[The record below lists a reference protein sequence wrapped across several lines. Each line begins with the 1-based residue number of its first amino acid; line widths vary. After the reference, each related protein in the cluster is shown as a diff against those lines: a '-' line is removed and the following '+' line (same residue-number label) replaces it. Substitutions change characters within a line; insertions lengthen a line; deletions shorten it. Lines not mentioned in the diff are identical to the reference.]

1 MAEVHSNSVGL
12 VEYYRHCVCYHLYLF
27 ICRFYL
33 SLARHVCFKRCSQV
47 PVKLQWLFTA
57 YGHRFFVSHHWSYGA
72 VAVSTFSSLGN
83 RADPLAYV
91 MRAYREHLLDR
102 ALQTLVAPGG
112 RLDVYGEEPLRRAQ
126 TSDVLTYVQLLMES
140 AVATG
145 SLGDTTPSL
154 KSSNIHVACK

>member
-1 MAEVHSNSVGL
+1 M
-12 VEYYRHCVCYHLYLF
+12 
-27 ICRFYL
+27 
-33 SLARHVCFKRCSQV
+33 
-47 PVKLQWLFTA
+47 
-57 YGHRFFVSHHWSYGA
+57 
-72 VAVSTFSSLGN
+72 FSSLGN

-112 RLDVYGEEPLRRAQ
+112 WLNAYDEEPLRRTQ

-145 SLGDTTPSL
+145 STLI
-154 KSSNIHVACK
+154 SSNIQVTCK

>member
-1 MAEVHSNSVGL
+1 
-12 VEYYRHCVCYHLYLF
+12 
-27 ICRFYL
+27 
-33 SLARHVCFKRCSQV
+33 
-47 PVKLQWLFTA
+47 VKLQWLFTA
-57 YGHRFFVSHHWSYGA
+57 YGHRFFVSHHWSYGSVA
-72 VAVSTFSSLGN
+72 VVSTFSSLGN
-83 RADPLAYV
+83 NADPLAYV

-112 RLDVYGEEPLRRAQ
+112 RLDAYDVEPLRRTQ

-154 KSSNIHVACK
+154 KSSNIQVACK